1 MIIAVLAA
9 TLALSLAGLW
19 LTLRDAGQ
27 NAPDADGGEGRR
39 GGLTAGLTRELKVY
53 SAVMTAVC
61 LGAALALAL
70 IYPRNTFIFNMRR
83 LCLLSLL
90 APTAFID
97 YKSCRIPNSFII
109 AGIAYWAL
117 LFTAEMIATGAGG
130 MLRVAAANLIT
141 AGALAAAAFLC
152 GVAIRGS
159 IGAGDVKLFMIMGL
173 LLSVEG
179 IWGSVL
185 LSLAISF
192 IVSVWLLIT
201 KKKTRKDALPFAP
214 ALAAGTFISVLLT
227 GM

>member
-19 LTLRDAGQ
+19 LALRDAGQ
-27 NAPDADGGEGRR
+27 IAPAADGGAERR
-39 GGLTAGLTRELKVY
+39 GGITAGLTRETTVY
-53 SAVMTAVC
+53 FTVTTVVC
-61 LGAALALAL
+61 LGVALALAL
-70 IYPRNTFIFNMRR
+70 IYPHNTFIFNMRR

-90 APTAFID
+90 APAAFID
-97 YKSCRIPNSFII
+97 YKTYRIPNAFIA

-117 LFTAEMIATGAGG
+117 LFAAETIITGAGG
-130 MLRVAAANLIT
+130 MLRIAGANLLT

-152 GVAIRGS
+152 GIAVRGS
-159 IGAGDVKLFMIMGL
+159 IGAGDVKLFMVMGL

-179 IWGSVL
+179 IWGAVL
-185 LSLAISF
+185 LSLAVSFVISAG
-192 IVSVWLLIT
+192 LLLT
-201 KKKTRKDALPFAP
+201 KKKTRKDTLPFAP